1 MICGS
6 TYDPLGCA
14 LLCLGSI
21 ISPQVIDF
29 GKQSVI
35 TKDTVQIDI
44 DALVYFRITDARAA
58 VYRVQNLPDAVEFL
72 TQATLRD
79 IVAQMT
85 LDDTFSSREQINAIL
100 LSKVQRDA
108 ERWGVT
114 ITRVEVF
121 SITPNREFPCVRC
134 TKLSAPNPARIYRV
148 CAHCHGKADPG

>member
-1 MICGS
+1 ML
-6 TYDPLGCA
+6 DP
-14 LLCLGSI
+14 CLHSC
-21 ISPQVIDF
+21 QVIDF

-121 SITPNREFPCVRC
+121 SITPDSALPSMYTRDCHNYELISFRRLC
-134 TKLSAPNPARIYRV
+134 T
-148 CAHCHGKADPG
+148 HCYGEADPG

>member
-1 MICGS
+1 MHG
-6 TYDPLGCA
+6 DEVAGLADNPLHV
-14 LLCLGSI
+14 
-21 ISPQVIDF
+21 QVIDF

-121 SITPNREFPCVRC
+121 SITPDS
-134 TKLSAPNPARIYRV
+134 T
-148 CAHCHGKADPG
+148 